1 MKPLFS
7 IIVVAL
13 NPGNKLLDTIESICM
28 QTYTDYEIIVKD
40 GISKDGSV
48 EALKEK
54 YDISENKTSD
64 KKIYVYSQNDSSIY
78 DAMNQAVGYCKGKY
92 YFFLNCG
99 DKFYSEN
106 VLAQVA
112 AFLNKNQEEPDIVY
126 GNSYNETTK
135 AVVTSVPE
143 INAFSCYR
151 NVPCH
156 QTCFYGAKMFA
167 DRGYRPE
174 FRVRGDYEHFL
185 WCYFVKKAI
194 IRSMD
199 VVVSFYEGGGFSE
212 TKANIKRSK
221 KEHKEITR
229 MYMSKWMRF
238 KYKAVL
244 LLTLSPIRSKMAS
257 SPRFSKLYNKIKGV
271 IYKNRRA

>member
-1 MKPLFS
+1 MNPLFS

-13 NPGNKLLDTIESICM
+13 NPGNKLAETIESIRM
-28 QTYTDYEIIVKD
+28 QTYSDYEIVVKD
-40 GISKDGSV
+40 GLSKDGSV

-54 YDISENKTSD
+54 YAITENEAEENS
-64 KKIYVYSQNDSSIY
+64 IRIYSQNDSSIY
-78 DAMNQAVGYCKGKY
+78 DAMNQAIGYCRGQY

-99 DKFYSEN
+99 DKFYKET
-106 VLAQVA
+106 VLEQVA
-112 AFLNKNQEEPDIVY
+112 AFLKESKEMPDIVY
-126 GNSYNETTK
+126 GNSYNETTE

-167 DRGYRPE
+167 ERGYKPE

-185 WCYFVKKAI
+185 WCYFKKKAI

-199 VVVSFYEGGGFSE
+199 VIVSFYEGGGFSE
-212 TKANIKRSK
+212 TKANVKRSK

-238 KYKAVL
+238 KYKAIL
-244 LLTLSPIRSKMAS
+244 LLTLSPVRSKMAS
-257 SPRFSKLYNKIKGV
+257 SPKFSGFYNKIKGV
-271 IYKNRRA
+271 IYGKRKA

>member
-48 EALKEK
+48 EALIEK

-112 AFLNKNQEEPDIVY
+112 AFLNENQEEPDIVY

-194 IRSMD
+194 IHSMD